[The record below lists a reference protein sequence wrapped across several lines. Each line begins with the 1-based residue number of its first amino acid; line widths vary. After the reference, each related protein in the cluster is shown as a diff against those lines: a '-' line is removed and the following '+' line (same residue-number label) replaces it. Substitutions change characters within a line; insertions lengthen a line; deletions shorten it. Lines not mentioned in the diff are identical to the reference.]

1 MNFKER
7 GTLDDDTTQDQEK
20 KLKINYELMKR
31 WAFFLEPQGQNLLK
45 KNTDLKSD
53 VGVPGLL
60 CKFNIQSCHF
70 L

>member
-1 MNFKER
+1 
-7 GTLDDDTTQDQEK
+7 
-20 KLKINYELMKR
+20 MKR